1 MTSTNKESLGSNT
14 GSRELQEPQHSKLHM
29 VRARVDSDGS
39 TRGAFYHHG
48 PGRIATKGNNTDT
61 TTPPRRRE
69 GRRRRQKKGHALP
82 AQPEVDVTVKN
93 QTSLAMSAIEPMQA
107 YTNISRLPSA
117 VRGSLQYSSYF
128 HVPSVYEDTESI
140 ALNIKSST
148 HQSIGPTL
156 QTTTLPPE
164 PPLYRGQQQQQQSI
178 SMFSA
183 MAQSYPKNEN
193 TFEAMALSGFGDI
206 PPPSLMYPS
215 TFPHSEIPSL
225 KLPRVS
231 PPPLPDFVADPM
243 LRHVS
248 PLGKDGEQ
256 NYPTSWWERI
266 AIFLDPTDWLL
277 ADMKHDDDGEPYF
290 DEITTWNFAGWFR
303 HLIYNPE
310 VPEFTS
316 LQQFSWALIL
326 GVIMGFYTALWK
338 GIIEACVHFVWN
350 TLPSQL
356 FLWGF
361 FTNRDG
367 SFPLAHYMWIIPT
380 LFGGVLSFIFAK
392 LPTQIPGQNEWIHA
406 VHSRGVQDHETFWA
420 LFGLST
426 VGMASGMSLGPEL
439 PLVLTAGMFGSYVAV
454 LCKQSM
460 LQARVMNLTAASA
473 AVAGFFGFPMAGAM
487 FVLEIPHRM
496 GLQYFEALSPAT
508 ISSIVA
514 VLANRIVT
522 GDDVTGYYKY
532 PFLTETLPS
541 HVFTSAIVY
550 GLFGSGIGIGY
561 AKGVLRL
568 KHFVHD
574 MFSPRIHNQHS
585 QDKTGMRENKELNMQ
600 SLRTLT
606 TEIFEDEETTPLV
619 KRHRQEHPMDSVIFS
634 ESTSERVKRAL
645 SFGIADQATRAA
657 VAGTLA
663 GFGVGITCMFVPHV
677 MFWGEAQ
684 LQNMIDKGRTPLPI
698 FGVKGTPSSGLTAY
712 GLCMTHFDD
721 EVAVAAGFHMG
732 CSALIT
738 VSKIFVTGLSLGTGI
753 VGGHFWGPLFVGC
766 TASHFLTDFVNLVS
780 QYIGFGASLSAYP
793 CVAILCVMG
802 ATHVVTF
809 RAHMAIMLILTLTI
823 SAFDNGNSP
832 GGNGGDYSAVFP
844 LLVVSVFVSL
854 MLTRATVFYSA
865 QRSRGDIMAIG
876 EVLCEPNKE
885 GAPLVL
891 DYEYTRSTY
900 DDDGDDDN
908 DDKHFDSDVSEPT
921 YSMSSKIPHENHSRS
936 PKIRTLDSDVT
947 QVDIERAFVSR
958 QSTMS
963 IEFAK
968 AESGDK
974 VVPLTT
980 PTGNSHNSL
989 RGGLNYVT
997 SQPNKEKIFT
1007 SAFNSVNEGNKSSN
1021 REVVSPPSSRLD
1033 ELLARPMEA
1042 PIGRDKKPWHR
1053 RIQSASDVP
1062 RGESSSS
1069 NAHRRTS
1076 SVIQEPPAPER
1087 LVQVASFG
1095 EISDYQP
1102 SLMKQARMRASSS
1115 VGMTHRRLPSL
1126 PNSGRHSRKN
1136 SDGSLARTQSPG
1148 FYTPASSDASASLA
1162 FMSLMGSE
1170 AAGALPQ
1177 DEIERN
1183 FSSAMMLMGAHH
1195 RRVKSRDSSN
1205 SFY

>member
-1 MTSTNKESLGSNT
+1 MNSTNRELLGSNT
-14 GSRELQEPQHSKLHM
+14 GSHDPQEPQHSTLHM

-48 PGRIATKGNNTDT
+48 AGRIATTGNNTNAT
-61 TTPPRRRE
+61 TS
-69 GRRRRQKKGHALP
+69 RRRRQRRKKGHTQSLP
-82 AQPEVDVTVKN
+82 ALDVTLGN
-93 QTSLAMSAIEPMQA
+93 QTSLDMGGMDPRQA
-107 YTNISRLPSA
+107 YATVHRLPSA
-117 VRGSLQYSSYF
+117 VRDSLEYSEHF
-128 HVPSVYEDTESI
+128 HIPSVLEETGSF
-140 ALNIKSST
+140 ALNTKSATHKSMGLPPQST
-148 HQSIGPTL
+148 WPIGP
-156 QTTTLPPE
+156 PS
-164 PPLYRGQQQQQQSI
+164 YGSHQQQSI
-178 SMFSA
+178 SVFSA
-183 MAQSYPKNEN
+183 MAKSYPKDGNA
-193 TFEAMALSGFGDI
+193 FEDMAPSGYKAM
-206 PPPSLMYPS
+206 PPPRLTYPS
-215 TFPHSEIPSL
+215 THSHSEIPPL
-225 KLPRVS
+225 KQPRVL
-231 PPPLPDFVADPM
+231 PPPHAFVAEPM

-248 PLGKDGEQ
+248 PLGKGGDE
-256 NYPTSWWERI
+256 NYPMSWWERI
-266 AIFLDPTDWLL
+266 ASFLDPTDWLL

-290 DEITTWNFAGWFR
+290 DEMSAWNLAGWFR

-316 LQQFSWALIL
+316 LQQFSWAVIL
-326 GVIMGFYTALWK
+326 GVVMGFYTALWK
-338 GIIEACVHFVWN
+338 GIIEACVQFVWN
-350 TLPSQL
+350 TVPSQL

-361 FTNRDG
+361 FTNTDG

-380 LFGGVLSFIFAK
+380 LFGGALSYIFAI

-406 VHSRGVQDHETFWA
+406 VHSRGVQDHKTFWA

-426 VGMASGMSLGPEL
+426 AGMASGLTLGPEL

-454 LCKQSM
+454 LCQQSM

-541 HVFTSAIVY
+541 HIFTSAIVY

-561 AKGVLRL
+561 VQGVLKL
-568 KHFVHD
+568 KHIVHD
-574 MFSPRIHNQHS
+574 LFRPESHNHHNQ
-585 QDKTGMRENKELNMQ
+585 DKKGMRENNEHNLQ
-600 SLRTLT
+600 SSRTLK
-606 TEIFEDEETTPLV
+606 TEIFEDEEAIPLV
-619 KRHRQEHPMDSVIFS
+619 NRPRRTRPKDTVVFS
-634 ESTSERVKRAL
+634 ESISELVKRAL
-645 SFGIADQATRAA
+645 SFGIADKAKRAA

-684 LQNMIDKGRTPLPI
+684 LQYMIDKGRTPLPI
-698 FGVKGTPSSGLTAY
+698 FGVKGTPSAGLTAY
-712 GLCMTHFDD
+712 GLCMIQLDD

-738 VSKIFVTGLSLGTGI
+738 VSKILVTGLSLGTGI

-780 QYIGFGASLSAYP
+780 QYVGFGASLSAFP

-891 DYEYTRSTY
+891 DYEYTRSLY
-900 DDDGDDDN
+900 DDEDNDDN
-908 DDKHFDSDVSEPT
+908 DFDSDVSEPT
-921 YSMSSKIPHENHSRS
+921 YNISPIIPQETHSRS
-936 PKIRTLDSDVT
+936 PKVRTVNSEVT
-947 QVDIERAFVSR
+947 QRDIERAFVSR
-958 QSTMS
+958 QSTLS

-968 AESGDK
+968 AEFGDK

-980 PTGNSHNSL
+980 QSGHSRSGS
-989 RGGLNYVT
+989 RGGFNNVT
-997 SQPNKEKIFT
+997 SQLNNETNLT
-1007 SAFNSVNEGNKSSN
+1007 SAFSSVTKGNMRLKGD
-1021 REVVSPPSSRLD
+1021 VVSPPSSRLD

-1062 RGESSSS
+1062 KGGSDPS

-1076 SVIQEPPAPER
+1076 SVIPEPPTPER
-1087 LVQVASFG
+1087 LVQVTAYG
-1095 EISDYQP
+1095 EISEYQP

-1136 SDGSLARTQSPG
+1136 SDSSLARTQSPG
-1148 FYTPASSDASASLA
+1148 FHVPTTSDASTSLT
-1162 FMSLMGSE
+1162 FLSLLSSE